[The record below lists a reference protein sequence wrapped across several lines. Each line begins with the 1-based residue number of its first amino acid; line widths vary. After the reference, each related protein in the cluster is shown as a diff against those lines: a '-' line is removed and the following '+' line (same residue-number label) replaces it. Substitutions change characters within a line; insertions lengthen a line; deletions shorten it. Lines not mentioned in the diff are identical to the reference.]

1 MFQNLFHLTCF
12 MLLGVLVSGCSSKTA
27 APEKPGPE
35 DPAPATLADGL
46 RNTRIHFEFQQ
57 GDTRETAWFQVG
69 DDNLVSWGKENHYTL
84 TTFGLKKQSLFVLDA
99 TNCIEVRF
107 TKNGAAVG
115 DTITL
120 VDHDLKGRDLN
131 TLIKSPDNDDAKDVR
146 TATIVK
152 TEKKES

>member
-1 MFQNLFHLTCF
+1 MIQNLFQLTCF
-12 MLLGVLVSGCSSKTA
+12 MVLGVLVSGCSSKTA
-27 APEKPGPE
+27 APEKPNPE
-35 DPAPATLADGL
+35 DPVPATLVDGL
-46 RNTRIHFEFQQ
+46 RNARIHFEIQQ

-120 VDHDLKGRDLN
+120 ADHDLKGRDLDA
-131 TLIKSPDNDDAKDVR
+131 LIKSPGNDDATNVR

-152 TEKKES
+152 TEKKEP

>member
-35 DPAPATLADGL
+35 DPAPATLVDGL

-107 TKNGAAVG
+107 TKNGA
-115 DTITL
+115 
-120 VDHDLKGRDLN
+120 
-131 TLIKSPDNDDAKDVR
+131 
-146 TATIVK
+146 
-152 TEKKES
+152 